1 MEKIFDFSNSIIS
14 SKFLNISFDQIKKGN
29 LLRIYLKEFV
39 LNELTKKIPVNQ
51 SQFEHAR
58 EKFYEDNNIS
68 NDNDL
73 KNYLLFNG
81 INREDLEYQ
90 INLPVKIDLLSRKV
104 PQNKIEKH
112 FLKVKDELDLYTY
125 NVIRV
130 ENSNLAHEIYFQLEG
145 GESNFLILSNK
156 YSLDKKTFPNG
167 VVGPR
172 NLVGM
177 HPLIIEKLRNYDV
190 GTLIKPFQ
198 INNWWLIIK
207 LLEEKQAMLDEQTTK
222 RIAFELCEIFI
233 QNKVSEIIKKNIE
246 HFN

>member
-1 MEKIFDFSNSIIS
+1 MEKIFDFSINNIS
-14 SKFLNISFDQIKKGN
+14 SEFLNISFNQIKKGN
-29 LLRIYLKEFV
+29 LLRIYLKEIV
-39 LNELTKKIPVNQ
+39 LNELTKNINVSQ
-51 SQFEHAR
+51 SQFENAR
-58 EKFYEDNNIS
+58 EKFYKDKNIF

-73 KNYLLFNG
+73 NNYLLFNG
-81 INREDLEYQ
+81 ISQKDLEYQ
-90 INLPVKIDLLSRKV
+90 INLPVKIDILSKKV

-112 FLKVKDELDLYTY
+112 FLKVKDALDLYTY

-156 YSLDKKTFPNG
+156 YSLDKKNFPNG

-207 LLEEKQAMLDEQTTK
+207 LLEEKQAMLDEETTK

-233 QNKVSEIIKKNIE
+233 QNKVSEILKKNIE